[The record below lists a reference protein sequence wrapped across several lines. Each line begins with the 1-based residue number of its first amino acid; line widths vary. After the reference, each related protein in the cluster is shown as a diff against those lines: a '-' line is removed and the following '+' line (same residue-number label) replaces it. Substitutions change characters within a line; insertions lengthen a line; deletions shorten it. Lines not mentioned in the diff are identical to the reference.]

1 MRVFQSLVCE
11 NPLDVNLLKEK
22 VLFDTGISVTLEK
35 GPIRIDHRIDHRIV
49 NALMYYDFKFKHSHT
64 SVVYVK
70 CEYSFKDV

>member
-35 GPIRIDHRIDHRIV
+35 GPIRIDHSIV